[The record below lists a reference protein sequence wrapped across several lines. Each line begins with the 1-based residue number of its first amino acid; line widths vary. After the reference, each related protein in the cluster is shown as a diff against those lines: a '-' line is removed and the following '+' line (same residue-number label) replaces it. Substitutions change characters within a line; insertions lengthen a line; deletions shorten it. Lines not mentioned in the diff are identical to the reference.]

1 MIFEKKTKIMRKKL
15 VYLFLLLTLTLT
27 SQAQKF
33 RGLDKSPMDM
43 AYYPDNFAHD
53 IKFAPEKVGKEA
65 FVRVTYSRPAKK
77 DREVFGGKVVPYD
90 KVWRFG
96 ANEATEIKFFKDVK
110 IDGKKV
116 KAGVYSLF
124 AIPAANEWTVILN
137 SETDIWGDYDY
148 KEAKDVMRF
157 KVKTKTLTETLE
169 NLSIVFTKSEAK
181 GADMHI
187 GWDKTGV
194 TIPIEF

>member
-1 MIFEKKTKIMRKKL
+1 MKRNLILLAFSF
-15 VYLFLLLTLTLT
+15 LFVFNT
-27 SQAQKF
+27 QAQKF

-77 DREVFGGKVVPYD
+77 DREVFGGKLVPYD

-124 AIPAANEWTVILN
+124 AIPTADEWTIILN

-157 KVKTKTLTETLE
+157 KVKTKSLTETLE
-169 NLSIVFTKSEAK
+169 NLSIVFTKSETK

>member
-1 MIFEKKTKIMRKKL
+1 MRKN
-15 VYLFLLLTLTLT
+15 LFVLILLLSLGLS

-77 DREVFGGKVVPYD
+77 DREVFGGKLVPYD

-96 ANEATEIKFFKDVK
+96 ANEATEIKFFKEVK

-124 AIPAANEWTVILN
+124 AIPTADEWTIILN

-148 KEAKDVMRF
+148 KEVKDVMRF
-157 KVKTKTLTETLE
+157 KVKTKSLTETLE
-169 NLSIVFTKSEAK
+169 NLSIVFTKSETK

>member
-1 MIFEKKTKIMRKKL
+1 MKKYLILL
-15 VYLFLLLTLTLT
+15 VCLFVIVFNI
-27 SQAQKF
+27 QAQKF
-33 RGLDKSPMDM
+33 RGLDKSPMDF

-53 IKFAPEKVGKEA
+53 IKFAPEKVGKEV

-77 DREVFGGKVVPYD
+77 DREVFGAKLVPYD

-96 ANEATEIKFFKDVK
+96 ANEATEIKFYEDVK
-110 IDGKKV
+110 LEGKKV

-124 AIPAANEWTVILN
+124 AIPAADEWTIILN

-157 KVKTKTLTETLE
+157 KVKTKTLAESLE
-169 NLSIVFTKSEAK
+169 NLSIVFTISETR

-187 GWDKTGV
+187 GWDKTAV

>member
-1 MIFEKKTKIMRKKL
+1 
-15 VYLFLLLTLTLT
+15 
-27 SQAQKF
+27 
-33 RGLDKSPMDM
+33 
-43 AYYPDNFAHD
+43 
-53 IKFAPEKVGKEA
+53 
-65 FVRVTYSRPAKK
+65 
-77 DREVFGGKVVPYD
+77 
-90 KVWRFG
+90 
-96 ANEATEIKFFKDVK
+96 
-110 IDGKKV
+110 V

-124 AIPAANEWTVILN
+124 AIPTANEWTVILN

-187 GWDKTGV
+187 GWDKIGV
-194 TIPIEF
+194 TIPIKF